1 MRITNSMM
9 VSTMMRNLNNN
20 LNRMDKIQMQMAT
33 GKRINK
39 PSDDPVGMAK
49 VLTLSSDVAANE
61 QYKKNVDEA
70 LSWLE
75 TTEIAVTQLKDVMQ
89 RVRELT
95 VRGATGTLAPEDK
108 QAIQKEITQL
118 KDQVVSIGNS
128 TYAGRYIFAG
138 FNTINKPFTLEETAA
153 GTQLVYNGRM
163 VSPGG
168 IVGENIAEAD
178 FINFLINPNNK
189 ELTMAQTTD
198 SMMIEIGMGNLMNVN
213 INGPELFQKGFGGIF
228 ETLTKLEN
236 VLQEKENYQHGFVD
250 MRFQGDLGTL
260 DLDNAA
266 GDKMLQIKMGEDVF
280 TINFPQQTDPLT
292 IDQIQKSI
300 DSIPHLKKNGVT
312 IAADGTISADQKFTL
327 LSSTL
332 SSNTFPLEADPAYA
346 PLLIGKRL
354 EGSIE
359 TTTGQGLIVNG
370 TSIPLHEGKKYDLDS
385 RTGKEEL
392 LRDIRALLPSPLQV
406 DFTADNRLQFRD
418 AHQTAAPY
426 DTIVI
431 QDIGGFLT
439 NLGFTD
445 GQQSK
450 QADIKTEKLNTSA
463 MLADLDINME
473 NILAKLSEIG
483 AKTNRL
489 ELDQSRLEDN
499 IINYKNLLS
508 KTEDADMAEVI
519 MKLKMEENV
528 YRASLSSG
536 ARIIQPS
543 LIDFLR

>member
-1 MRITNSMM
+1 
-9 VSTMMRNLNNN
+9 
-20 LNRMDKIQMQMAT
+20 MDKIQMQMAT

-49 VLTLSSDVAANE
+49 VLTLSSDISANE

-138 FNTINKPFTLEETAA
+138 YSTTTKPFSLEGTAT
-153 GTQLVYNGRM
+153 GTQLTYNGRM

-168 IVGENIAEAD
+168 MVNENVLEAD
-178 FINFLINPNNK
+178 FMNFMINPNNK

-198 SMMIEIGMGNLMNVN
+198 PMMIEIGMGNLMNVN
-213 INGPELFQKGFGGIF
+213 INGPELFQKGFGGVF
-228 ETLTKLEN
+228 ETLSKLEN
-236 VLQEKENYQHGFVD
+236 VLQGKESYQHGFVD
-250 MRFQGDLGTL
+250 MRFQGELGIL
-260 DLDNAA
+260 DLDNAV
-266 GDKMLQIKMGEDVF
+266 GDKMLQIKMGEDSF
-280 TINFPQQTDPLT
+280 TINFPQQVDPLSME
-292 IDQIQKSI
+292 QIQKSI
-300 DSIPHLKKNGVT
+300 DAVPHLKKNGVA
-312 IAADGTISADQKFTL
+312 IAADGTISADQKFTIL
-327 LSSTL
+327 ASTL
-332 SSNTFPLEADPAYA
+332 SGTTFPLEADPAYA
-346 PLLIGKRL
+346 PLLIGERL

-370 TSIPLHEGKKYDLDS
+370 TNISLPDGKKYDLNA
-385 RTGKEEL
+385 RAGKEEL
-392 LRDIRALLPSPLQV
+392 LKDIRALLPPPLQV
-406 DFTADNRLQFRD
+406 NFTADNRLQFSD
-418 AHQTAAPY
+418 THQTAAPY
-426 DTIVI
+426 DTIEF
-431 QDIGGFLT
+431 QDMGGFLT

-450 QADIKTEKLNTSA
+450 QVDVKTEKLDTGA
-463 MLADLDINME
+463 MLTDLDNNME

-483 AKTNRL
+483 AKNNRL

-543 LIDFLR
+543 LMDFLR

>member
-75 TTEIAVTQLKDVMQ
+75 TTEIAVTQLKDVIQ

-138 FNTINKPFTLEETAA
+138 FNTMNRPFTLEETAA

-178 FINFLINPNNK
+178 FMNFLINPNNK

-198 SMMIEIGMGNLMNVN
+198 PMMIEIGMGNLMNVN

-236 VLQEKENYQHGFVD
+236 VLQEKESYQHGFVD
-250 MRFQGDLGTL
+250 IRLLG
-260 DLDNAA
+260 
-266 GDKMLQIKMGEDVF
+266 
-280 TINFPQQTDPLT
+280 
-292 IDQIQKSI
+292 
-300 DSIPHLKKNGVT
+300 
-312 IAADGTISADQKFTL
+312 L
-327 LSSTL
+327 LSICK
-332 SSNTFPLEADPAYA
+332 A
-346 PLLIGKRL
+346 
-354 EGSIE
+354 
-359 TTTGQGLIVNG
+359 
-370 TSIPLHEGKKYDLDS
+370 
-385 RTGKEEL
+385 
-392 LRDIRALLPSPLQV
+392 
-406 DFTADNRLQFRD
+406 
-418 AHQTAAPY
+418 
-426 DTIVI
+426 
-431 QDIGGFLT
+431 
-439 NLGFTD
+439 
-445 GQQSK
+445 
-450 QADIKTEKLNTSA
+450 
-463 MLADLDINME
+463 
-473 NILAKLSEIG
+473 
-483 AKTNRL
+483 
-489 ELDQSRLEDN
+489 
-499 IINYKNLLS
+499 
-508 KTEDADMAEVI
+508 
-519 MKLKMEENV
+519 
-528 YRASLSSG
+528 
-536 ARIIQPS
+536 
-543 LIDFLR
+543 